1 VNARRRACT
10 EQTIRGRMRKAAQF
24 LEAAEILGDAAEDQE
39 EIGDSLVTLCVQ
51 AGIAAAD
58 AICCR
63 ALGEHAQGEDHTRA
77 LDLLRRAGNDGPQLA
92 SALAVLLGMKV
103 KASYDAMPVSG
114 EQRTRAHRKAKQLVD
129 AARQRV
135 GA

>member
-1 VNARRRACT
+1 MNARRRACS
-10 EQTIRGRMRKAAQF
+10 EQTMKGRMRKAAQF
-24 LEAAEILGDAAEDQE
+24 LEAAEILRDAAEDQE
-39 EIGDSLVTLCVQ
+39 VGDALVTLCVQ

-63 ALGEHAQGEDHTRA
+63 ALGEHVQGEDHA
-77 LDLLRRAGNDGPQLA
+77 QAIDLLRRAGSDGPELA
-92 SALAVLLGMKV
+92 SSLSALLGMKTR
-103 KASYDAMPVSG
+103 ASYDAIPVNG
-114 EQRTRAHRKAKQLVD
+114 EQRTRAHRRAKQLVD

>member
-1 VNARRRACT
+1 MK
-10 EQTIRGRMRKAAQF
+10 GRMRKAAQF
-24 LEAAEILGDAAEDQE
+24 LEAAEILRDAAEDQE
-39 EIGDSLVTLCVQ
+39 EVGDALVTLCVQ

-63 ALGEHAQGEDHTRA
+63 ALGEHVQGEDHA
-77 LDLLRRAGNDGPQLA
+77 QAIDLLRRAGSDGPELA
-92 SALAVLLGMKV
+92 SSLAALLGMKTR
-103 KASYDAMPVSG
+103 ASYDAIPVSG
-114 EQRTRAHRKAKQLVD
+114 EQRTRAHRRAKQLVD

>member
-1 VNARRRACT
+1 
-10 EQTIRGRMRKAAQF
+10 MRKAAQF

-63 ALGEHAQGEDHTRA
+63 ALGEHAQGEDHA
-77 LDLLRRAGNDGPQLA
+77 QAVDLLRRAGNDGPQLA
-92 SALAVLLGMKV
+92 SALAVLLGMKMR
-103 KASYDAMPVSG
+103 ASYDAMPVSG
-114 EQRTRAHRKAKQLVD
+114 GQRTRAHRQAKQLVD